1 MQAQLSLRLCGVTK
15 NLNLSSLDLESAYNP
30 GLASDSSRQS
40 NLAPK
45 QCRHGK
51 HTRREQG
58 QTQCGLLRK
67 AMTNPDNILKNRGVI
82 LLTKVYIVKPMVFP
96 MVMHGCESWTII
108 KKAEC

>member
-1 MQAQLSLRLCGVTK
+1 M
-15 NLNLSSLDLESAYNP
+15 
-30 GLASDSSRQS
+30 
-40 NLAPK
+40 
-45 QCRHGK
+45 
-51 HTRREQG
+51 RREQG